1 MRLFIA
7 LCFDRQVRRQIRD
20 VQKRLG
26 ALARRG
32 ALTPE
37 ENLHLTLA
45 FLGEVPEARL
55 GAVQEAMEAVDMV
68 PLTLTFD
75 RLGRFSQREGALE
88 VERGGEELARQLRQR
103 GFLLEERAFKPHLTL
118 GRRMELP
125 EAPDREAVLGAPITA
140 HAEQM
145 TLMRSQRGE
154 RGMCYTPLYRR

>member
-45 FLGEVPEARL
+45 FLGEVPEA
-55 GAVQEAMEAVDMV
+55 
-68 PLTLTFD
+68 
-75 RLGRFSQREGALE
+75 
-88 VERGGEELARQLRQR
+88 
-103 GFLLEERAFKPHLTL
+103 
-118 GRRMELP
+118 
-125 EAPDREAVLGAPITA
+125 PDREAVLGAPITA

>member
-1 MRLFIA
+1 MRMFIA

-75 RLGRFSQREGALE
+75 RLGRFSQREGALWW
-88 VERGGEELARQLRQR
+88 
-103 GFLLEERAFKPHLTL
+103 L
-118 GRRMELP
+118 GA
-125 EAPDREAVLGAPITA
+125 APDREAVLGAPITA

>member
-45 FLGEVPEARL
+45 FLGRCRRHGWGRCRRPWRL
-55 GAVQEAMEAVDMV
+55 WIWC
-68 PLTLTFD
+68 P
-75 RLGRFSQREGALE
+75 
-88 VERGGEELARQLRQR
+88 
-103 GFLLEERAFKPHLTL
+103 
-118 GRRMELP
+118 
-125 EAPDREAVLGAPITA
+125 
-140 HAEQM
+140 
-145 TLMRSQRGE
+145 
-154 RGMCYTPLYRR
+154 

>member
-7 LCFDRQVRRQIRD
+7 LCFDRQVRRQIWD

-45 FLGEVPEARL
+45 FLGEVPETQLA
-55 GAVQEAMEAVDMV
+55 AVKEAMTAVDMV

-75 RLGRFSQREGALE
+75 RLGRFSQR
-88 VERGGEELARQLRQR
+88 GEK
-103 GFLLEERAFKPHLTL
+103 G
-118 GRRMELP
+118 
-125 EAPDREAVLGAPITA
+125 
-140 HAEQM
+140 
-145 TLMRSQRGE
+145 MR
-154 RGMCYTPLYRR
+154 YTPLYRR